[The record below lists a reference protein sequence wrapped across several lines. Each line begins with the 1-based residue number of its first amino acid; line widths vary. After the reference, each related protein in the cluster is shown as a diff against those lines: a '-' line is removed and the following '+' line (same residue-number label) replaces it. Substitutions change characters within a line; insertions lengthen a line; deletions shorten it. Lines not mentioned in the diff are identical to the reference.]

1 METILREVMLNK
13 IEFNQ
18 EENSIC
24 FEFYDTSTGDD
35 IGKVI
40 CKNIFKVDM
49 NAGFLRDEEKF
60 PCFVLDITY
69 GELNVSEV
77 VKSFK
82 WLNYSFRN
90 LDEPMI
96 PKSETYWY
104 LGIEGGPIEIHVISE
119 NIENILDEYNK
130 ETIVKI

>member
-1 METILREVMLNK
+1 MKTLLREVMLNK

-24 FEFYDTSTGDD
+24 FEFYDASTGDD

-69 GELNVSEV
+69 GELNGSEII
-77 VKSFK
+77 KSFK
-82 WLNYSFRN
+82 WLNYSFKN

-104 LGIEGGPIEIHVISE
+104 FGIEGGPIEIHVISE

>member
-24 FEFYDTSTGDD
+24 FEFYDTLTGDD
-35 IGKVI
+35 IGKVV

-69 GELNVSEV
+69 GELNGSEII
-77 VKSFK
+77 KSFK
-82 WLNYSFRN
+82 WLNYSFKN

-104 LGIEGGPIEIHVISE
+104 FGIEGGPIEIHVISE

>member
-24 FEFYDTSTGDD
+24 FEFYDASTGDD

-69 GELNVSEV
+69 GELNGSEV

-82 WLNYSFRN
+82 WLNYSFKN

-104 LGIEGGPIEIHVISE
+104 FGIEGGPIEIHVISE